1 MFKQITELNG
11 DESYLI
17 FSLFMFLAF
26 FILVGIMLVRMNKDY
41 ADQMGQM
48 PLEEDDE
55 EGFSQIS
62 NNPKID

>member
-41 ADQMGQM
+41 ADEMSQM
-48 PLEEDDE
+48 PLEETDDD
-55 EGFSQIS
+55 GHSILSDNQ
-62 NNPKID
+62 

>member
-41 ADQMGQM
+41 ADQMSQM
-48 PLEEDDE
+48 PLEDDDE
-55 EGFSQIS
+55 EGFTKIS
-62 NNPKID
+62 DNQ

>member
-26 FILVGIMLVRMNKDY
+26 FILVGIMLVRMNKEY
-41 ADQMGQM
+41 ADEMSQM
-48 PLEEDDE
+48 PLEEKDDD
-55 EGFSQIS
+55 GHSILSDNQ
-62 NNPKID
+62 